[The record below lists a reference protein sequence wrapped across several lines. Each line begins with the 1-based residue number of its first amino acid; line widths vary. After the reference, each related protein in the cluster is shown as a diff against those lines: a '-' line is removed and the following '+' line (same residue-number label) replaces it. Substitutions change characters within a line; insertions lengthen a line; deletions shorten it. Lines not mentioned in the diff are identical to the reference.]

1 MLKEELKVKVKNVML
16 CNPRTVKFNQSLAD
30 ASRIY
35 LENDVN
41 CAPVEGENGDIVG
54 IITISKVLSSFLSGC
69 SPGEKIDQFMDD
81 PPAKVSE
88 NSDFN
93 ELSKICTQD
102 MERMLV
108 LDHNDK
114 LTGILSRIELI
125 KKVNLAWEETRNELR
140 VVLQSVSHAIIAFD
154 KTGAIY
160 LFNKGAEN
168 LLGISSQEAMEQSYE
183 GLLPEWVWK
192 EVIADGQA
200 RFGFKLEVNN
210 KRVIGNATPINVNGM
225 ITGSVVVLQ
234 DLSEMENLML
244 KLSKVRELKDELD
257 NIIECSYD
265 GMLVVNTKREVL
277 RVNKSAL
284 QHFNMNNTTQNCLLS
299 DIKSEVASY
308 LDKMTIQI
316 IQQKKTLTKGYAKFN
331 GQEIMITGNPRF
343 ALDGKVIQV
352 IFNIRDMTELQRLK
366 LEVEQAK
373 EERLRYSIELQ
384 ELRGKLLKEDLITK
398 SVEMEPVLEL
408 MARVSQV
415 ESTVLITGESGVG
428 KEVAAKRIHR
438 LSRKENGPFITIN
451 CGAIPENLMESE
463 LFGYEKGAFTG
474 ANKEGKIGLM
484 EAANGGNVFLDE
496 IGELPLNLQV
506 KLLRVIQEKVIYRI
520 GGIKPINLDVRI
532 IAATNRNL
540 KEMVRKKTFRE
551 DLFYRLNV
559 VQIEIPPLRDR
570 REDILPLSEYFLS
583 KYCTK
588 YSKQKKITQQVY
600 KLFETYYWPGNI
612 RELENV
618 IERAVI
624 LSQGDSIEVTHLPE
638 NLNVEHYGQA
648 KVEVNVRGIISL
660 NEGVQ
665 LMERELLRKA
675 LGTEKSSRKTAQLL
689 GITHTTVL
697 RKGKQY
703 DLL

>member
-1 MLKEELKVKVKNVML
+1 VKVKNVML

>member
-1 MLKEELKVKVKNVML
+1 MKVKNVMV
-16 CNPRTVKFNQSLAD
+16 CNPYTVRSDQSLAD

-35 LENDVN
+35 LDHDVN
-41 CAPVEGENGDIVG
+41 CAPVVGVNDDIVG
-54 IITISKVLSSFLSGC
+54 IITIYKVLGCFLSGC
-69 SPGEKIDQFMDD
+69 SPTAKVEEFMDD
-81 PPAKVSE
+81 PPAIVEE
-88 NSDFN
+88 NSDFD
-93 ELSKICTQD
+93 KIANTCTQD

-108 LDHNDK
+108 LDQNKK
-114 LTGILSRIELI
+114 LTGILSRLELI
-125 KKVNLAWEETRNELR
+125 KKVTLAWEETRNELR

-154 KTGAIY
+154 KTGFVY
-160 LFNKGAEN
+160 LFNKGAEI
-168 LLGISSQEAMEQSYE
+168 LLGVSSQEATEQCDE
-183 GLLPEWVWK
+183 RILPQWIWK
-192 EVIADGQA
+192 QVIADGQA
-200 RFGFKLEVNN
+200 RIGFRLEVNN
-210 KRVIGNATPINVNGM
+210 KRVIGNATPIYVNGD
-225 ITGSVVVLQ
+225 ITGTVVVLQ
-234 DLSEMENLML
+234 DLSEMDNLTL
-244 KLSKVRELKDELD
+244 ELSRVRELRDELD

-265 GMLVVNTKREVL
+265 GMLVVNPERVVQ

-284 QHFNMNNTTQNCLLS
+284 QLFDLTDCSKNCLLS
-299 DIKSEVASY
+299 DIESEVAGC
-308 LDKMTIQI
+308 LDEMAINI
-316 IQQKKTLTKGYAKFN
+316 IKQKKTLTKGYTKGD
-331 GQEIMITGNPRF
+331 GQEIIITGNPRF
-343 ALDGKVIQV
+343 APDGKVIQV
-352 IFNIRDMTELQRLK
+352 IFNMRDMTELQRLK
-366 LEVEQAK
+366 FQVEQAK
-373 EERLRYSIELQ
+373 EEKLRYSVELL

-398 SVEMEPVLEL
+398 SPAMEPVLEL
-408 MARVSQV
+408 MVRVSQV

-438 LSRKENGPFITIN
+438 LSGKENGPFITIN

-474 ANKEGKIGLM
+474 ASKEGKIGLM

-520 GGIKPINLDVRI
+520 GGIKPINLDLRI
-532 IAATNRNL
+532 IAATNRKL
-540 KEMVRKKTFRE
+540 EEMVKKKTFRE

-559 VQIEIPPLRDR
+559 VQIKIPPLRER

-600 KLFETYYWPGNI
+600 KIFESYYWPGNI
-612 RELENV
+612 RELENI

-624 LSQGDSIEVTHLPE
+624 LSQGNSIEINHLPE
-638 NLNVEHYGQA
+638 NLNVGNIGKAE
-648 KVEVNVRGIISL
+648 VEVTVRGIISL

-665 LMERELLRKA
+665 MMEKELFRKA
-675 LGTEKSSRKTAQLL
+675 LATEKSSRKIALLL

-703 DLL
+703 ELL

>member
-1 MLKEELKVKVKNVML
+1 MKVKNVML

-93 ELSKICTQD
+93 ELSKVCTQD

-265 GMLVVNTKREVL
+265 GMLVVNTEREVL

-299 DIKSEVASY
+299 AIKSEVASY

-316 IQQKKTLTKGYAKFN
+316 IQQKKTLTKGYTKFN

>member
-1 MLKEELKVKVKNVML
+1 MKVKNVML

>member
-1 MLKEELKVKVKNVML
+1 MKVKNVMV
-16 CNPRTVKFNQSLAD
+16 CNPYTVRSDQSLAD

-35 LENDVN
+35 LDHDVN
-41 CAPVEGENGDIVG
+41 CAPVVGVNDDIVG
-54 IITISKVLSSFLSGC
+54 IITISKVLGCFLSGC
-69 SPGEKIDQFMDD
+69 SPTEKVEQFMDE
-81 PPAKVSE
+81 PPATVTE
-88 NSDFN
+88 NSEFEEIAN
-93 ELSKICTQD
+93 TCTQD

-108 LDHNDK
+108 LDQNKK
-114 LTGILSRIELI
+114 LTGILSRVELI
-125 KKVNLAWEETRNELR
+125 KKVNLAWEETRNELK

-154 KTGAIY
+154 KTGAVY
-160 LFNKGAEN
+160 LFNKGAEILFGLN
-168 LLGISSQEAMEQSYE
+168 SQEATECNE
-183 GLLPEWVWK
+183 GLLPEWIWK

-200 RFGFKLEVNN
+200 QFGFRLEVNN
-210 KRVIGNATPINVNGM
+210 KRVIGNATPIYVNGK
-225 ITGSVVVLQ
+225 ITGTVVVLQ
-234 DLSEMENLML
+234 DLSEMENLTL
-244 KLSKVRELKDELD
+244 ELSRVRELKAELD

-265 GMLVVNTKREVL
+265 GMLVVNTEKVVL

-284 QHFNMNNTTQNCLLS
+284 HLFNLTDYSQNCKLS
-299 DIKSEVASY
+299 VIESEVAGC
-308 LDKMTIQI
+308 LDEMTNEI
-316 IQQKKTLTKGYAKFN
+316 IQQKKTLTKAYTKFN

-343 ALDGKVIQV
+343 APDGKVIQV
-352 IFNIRDMTELQRLK
+352 IFNMRDMTELQRLK
-366 LEVEQAK
+366 IQVEQAK
-373 EERLRYSIELQ
+373 EEKLRYSLELL

-398 SVEMEPVLEL
+398 SLAMEPVLEL
-408 MARVSQV
+408 MVRVSQV

-438 LSRKENGPFITIN
+438 LSGKENGPFITIN

-474 ANKEGKIGLM
+474 ASKEGKIGLM

-540 KEMVRKKTFRE
+540 EEMVKKKTFRE

-559 VQIEIPPLRDR
+559 VQIEIPPLRER
-570 REDILPLSEYFLS
+570 SEDILPLSEYFLS
-583 KYCTK
+583 KCCSK
-588 YSKQKKITQQVY
+588 YNKQKKITQQVY
-600 KLFETYYWPGNI
+600 KIFENYYWPGNI

-624 LSQGDSIEVTHLPE
+624 LSQGDSIEVNHLPE
-638 NLNVEHYGQA
+638 NLYEGHNEKA
-648 KVEVNVRGIISL
+648 EVEVTVRGIISL

-665 LMERELLRKA
+665 LMEKELLRKA
-675 LGTEKSSRKTAQLL
+675 LGTEKSSRKIALLL

-703 DLL
+703 ELL